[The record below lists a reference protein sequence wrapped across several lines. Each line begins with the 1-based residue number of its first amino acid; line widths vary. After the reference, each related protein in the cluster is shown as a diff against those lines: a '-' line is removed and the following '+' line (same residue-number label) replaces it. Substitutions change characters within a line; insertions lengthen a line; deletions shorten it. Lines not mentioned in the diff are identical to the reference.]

1 MKREDLKKVLELF
14 RDGYL
19 TEDQTLD
26 AIMGNIPGH
35 PVRERGDI
43 DTSDPVRALVDK
55 QLRAKGL
62 SMKDVSLAI
71 GRNESYVH
79 QFLTK
84 GSPRRLH
91 ENDRPK
97 LAELLDVS
105 EDHLRG

>member
-26 AIMGNIPGH
+26 AIMGNMPSHPG
-35 PVRERGDI
+35 RERGDV

-55 QLRAKGL
+55 QLTAKGL
-62 SMKDVSLAI
+62 SMKEVSLAI
-71 GRNESYVH
+71 GRNETYVQ

-84 GSPRRLH
+84 GSPKRLH

-105 EDHLRG
+105 EDQLRG